1 MSTANFSKV
10 KIGELLISQGLI
22 NIEQLES
29 ALESQKETG
38 RKLGNVLIETDIIS
52 EETLLDVLARQFNA
66 PLIDI
71 ESHKIDQE
79 LINRLPEAM
88 ARRFRVI
95 PISMQNNEY
104 LVAFS
109 DPTDILAKDEI
120 SRRLGGPIRVCVCKE
135 SSILAA
141 IDNTYRKTQ
150 TIVSLAEQLEMQIG
164 QVDDLD
170 SDLEASSESLSQAP
184 VIKLLSSV
192 FEDAIQVKASDIHV
206 EPDKNFFRIRLR
218 VDGVLQ
224 EQIVNEK
231 TVLSALVSRLKLMA
245 KLNISEKRLPQ
256 DGRFSITVLDRV
268 IDVRV
273 STMPVASGESIV
285 MRLLDRTKSVLDIP
299 SLGMPPL
306 VKKTLVHHIH
316 APHGMILVTGPTG
329 SGKSTTLYA
338 CLQALNTDQKKIITA
353 EDPVEYSISRINQV
367 QTLPAIGLS
376 FAKILRSALRQDP
389 DVVMVG
395 EIRDEETATIAL
407 QASLTGHMVFSTLHT
422 NSAIGC
428 AERLINMGAEPF
440 LVAASLKLVMAQ
452 RLVRRLCEHC
462 MQDYTP
468 KSYEKKWIGEAVG
481 VELPQINFK
490 QARGCSRCAHTGY
503 KGRIA
508 VYEFLEIDE
517 QMSYYLRKEDL
528 SGFSQY
534 ALSSKNYR
542 PLSQWALDYAIQG
555 LTSLEEVLRI
565 SGGDF
570 DDEI

>member
-184 VIKLLSSV
+184 VIKFLSSV
-192 FEDAIQVKASDIHV
+192 FEDAIQV
-206 EPDKNFFRIRLR
+206 
-218 VDGVLQ
+218 
-224 EQIVNEK
+224 
-231 TVLSALVSRLKLMA
+231 
-245 KLNISEKRLPQ
+245 
-256 DGRFSITVLDRV
+256 
-268 IDVRV
+268 
-273 STMPVASGESIV
+273 
-285 MRLLDRTKSVLDIP
+285 
-299 SLGMPPL
+299 
-306 VKKTLVHHIH
+306 
-316 APHGMILVTGPTG
+316 
-329 SGKSTTLYA
+329 
-338 CLQALNTDQKKIITA
+338 
-353 EDPVEYSISRINQV
+353 
-367 QTLPAIGLS
+367 
-376 FAKILRSALRQDP
+376 
-389 DVVMVG
+389 
-395 EIRDEETATIAL
+395 
-407 QASLTGHMVFSTLHT
+407 
-422 NSAIGC
+422 
-428 AERLINMGAEPF
+428 
-440 LVAASLKLVMAQ
+440 
-452 RLVRRLCEHC
+452 
-462 MQDYTP
+462 
-468 KSYEKKWIGEAVG
+468 
-481 VELPQINFK
+481 
-490 QARGCSRCAHTGY
+490 
-503 KGRIA
+503 
-508 VYEFLEIDE
+508 
-517 QMSYYLRKEDL
+517 
-528 SGFSQY
+528 
-534 ALSSKNYR
+534 
-542 PLSQWALDYAIQG
+542 
-555 LTSLEEVLRI
+555 
-565 SGGDF
+565 
-570 DDEI
+570 